1 MPFFNTFGTFAPFSL
16 RTQVNPII
24 LTASYGLTTQSSIQ
38 IKNITGVF
46 TSINVIRYDKTNS
59 LVTTF
64 QVSPFLL
71 GMTFTD
77 ATVTSNISYAYVIQP
92 LSGGSI
98 GKKFIIP
105 GTVNALVN
113 NFNTIDNTGMVMYY
127 TFETPQIYDRPP
139 NTVSVQ
145 AQGLNTIIDSSAMVV
160 YYPMDYMY

>member
-16 RTQVNPII
+16 RTQINPII
-24 LTASYGLTTQSSIQ
+24 LTSSYGLTTQSSIQ

-46 TSINVIRYDKTNS
+46 TSINVVRYDQTNN
-59 LVTTF
+59 LLTTF

-77 ATVTSNISYAYVIQP
+77 TTVTTNISYVYVIQP
-92 LSGGSI
+92 LFGGLI
-98 GKKFIIP
+98 GKNFIIP

-113 NFNTIDNTGMVMYY
+113 NFNTIDNTDMVMYY

-139 NTVSVQ
+139 NSFSVQ

-160 YYPMDYMY
+160 YYPMDYVY